1 MIRRTPLRFYT
12 RSAFLYSFAIILLLM
27 TISLTAAPSIKADG
41 FGSLLILENGRLKPL
56 DTYALSH
63 LLRIS
68 GRQSYKRM
76 CAATWLAQLVFN
88 PLEAAD
94 NKIFLVNNPEIADAI
109 GITPQKRRRYSFN
122 ELKIGYDALANAARA
137 AAQKEPRAR
146 SPFENE
152 ACRVF
157 EAFREYMQISSV
169 FMYMMPS
176 SEFTVEDS
184 AARSYLN
191 LGHNRH
197 QFSYFDIVPRASL
210 ISNAEKTIQQKP
222 AELWTVSD
230 MTIIS
235 LTQTLRS
242 WRDSREDQPFHIC
255 PVKTN
260 GKEEWLCPWILT
272 LNAGTAAPHQ
282 PYLLHLATMRK
293 AFLDNNETEFKA
305 ALTGFND
312 IVSSEGVN
320 LTGASTE
327 LLYNSINAFPKAKTA
342 YGIAAIL
349 SLLLLTATPN
359 KFISIGTIALLIIGT
374 IFHTFGLVARTLILH
389 RPPLATV
396 YETFV
401 FVAWSCV
408 VLGLVLE
415 LLQKKSL
422 GLLIASVCGF
432 FFLHI
437 SGRYNTG
444 VDTMGMVAAVLN
456 SNFWLTTHIMSIS
469 LGYAGCCCAGIVGH
483 VYLVKSLFLRTPRE
497 KLASTYESM
506 YGILAFGL
514 VFTVIGTMLGGMW
527 ADQSW
532 GRFWGWDPK
541 ENGALLII
549 LWCAAV
555 FHARSA
561 AIIKDCG
568 LAVGAILS
576 FILVMFAWIG
586 VNLLGIG
593 MHSYGF
599 TSSGVGIL
607 YSFMIFETVFLITST
622 VVFFLERGTSR
633 RFRQEI

>member
-1 MIRRTPLRFYT
+1 MIRSTPLRHYT
-12 RSAFLYSFAIILLLM
+12 PSALLFSFAAILLLM
-27 TISLTAAPSIKADG
+27 TTSLTAAPSIKADG

-56 DTYALSH
+56 DTYARSY

-68 GRQSYKRM
+68 GRQSYKGM
-76 CAATWLAQLVFN
+76 CAATWLAHLVFD
-88 PLEAAD
+88 PLEAAED
-94 NKIFLVNNPEIADAI
+94 KIFLVNNPEIADAI

-122 ELKIGYDALANAARA
+122 ELKTGYDALANAARA
-137 AAQKEPRAR
+137 AAQKEPRVR

-152 ACRVF
+152 VCRVF

-191 LGHNRH
+191 LGHDTH
-197 QFSYFDIVPRASL
+197 QFSYFDIVSRVSL
-210 ISNAEKTIQQKP
+210 ISNAIKTIQQKSS
-222 AELWTVSD
+222 EQWTVSD
-230 MTIIS
+230 MTMIS

-242 WRDSREDQPFHIC
+242 WEESREDQPFHIC
-255 PVKTN
+255 PVKTD

-272 LNAGTAAPHQ
+272 LNTGTAAPHQ
-282 PYLLHLATMRK
+282 PFLLHLTTMRK
-293 AFLDNNETEFKA
+293 AFLDNNEAEFKA
-305 ALTGFND
+305 ALKGFTEL
-312 IVSSEGVN
+312 VRSEGVD
-320 LTGASTE
+320 LSGASTE
-327 LLYNSINAFPKAKTA
+327 LLYNSINSFSKAKIA

-349 SLLLLTATPN
+349 ALLLLTAAPN
-359 KFISIGTIALLIIGT
+359 KFTSTGSVILLITGMA
-374 IFHTFGLVARTLILH
+374 FHTYGIVARILIMH

-396 YETFV
+396 YETFI

-437 SGRYNTG
+437 AGRYNTG

-483 VYLVKSLFLRTPRE
+483 VYLIKSLFLRIPRE
-497 KLASTYESM
+497 KLVSTYESM
-506 YGILAFGL
+506 YGILAFVL

-561 AIIKDCG
+561 AIIKERG
-568 LAVGAILS
+568 FAVGAILS
-576 FILVMFAWIG
+576 FVLVMFAWIG

-599 TSSGVGIL
+599 TSSGVSIL

-622 VVFFLERGTSR
+622 VVFFLESETGNRSGQGT
-633 RFRQEI
+633 